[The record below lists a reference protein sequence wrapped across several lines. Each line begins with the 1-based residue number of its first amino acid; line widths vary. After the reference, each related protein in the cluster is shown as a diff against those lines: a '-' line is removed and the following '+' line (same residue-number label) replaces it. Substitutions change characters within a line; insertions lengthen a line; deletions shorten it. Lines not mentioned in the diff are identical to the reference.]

1 MPFFIFTYLC
11 YYLSIYDFLIIM
23 CIIDNTVSNE
33 PEGASSWLTSLPLEK
48 YGYVLNKQNFQD
60 AICLRYNFKQMASW
74 KVQLRNTE
82 QSCQEHLNRVDPL
95 DHTLICI
102 MQERPARQIA

>member
-1 MPFFIFTYLC
+1 
-11 YYLSIYDFLIIM
+11 M

-74 KVQLRNTE
+74 KVQLGNTE
-82 QSCQEHLNRVDPL
+82 QSCQVHLWCVEHTTQWTIP
-95 DHTLICI
+95 
-102 MQERPARQIA
+102 